1 VSNRFPFPLPTGWFQ
16 VAYSDELKPGDVVP
30 LRYFERDLVLF
41 RTESGVASLLDAHCP
56 HLGAHLG
63 HGGKVDG
70 ESIACPFHDWRF
82 GADGG
87 CTSVP
92 YANKQPRKSS
102 VACWPLREVN
112 GLLMTWHDTAGRA
125 PFWEVPE
132 LEEYGHEEW
141 TEYVLRR
148 WTIRTCNQEMAEN
161 AVDKAHFHYL
171 HGTREMPETKYA
183 ETHDHLLRTQST
195 TPMTTPMGD
204 VDGLVTVD
212 AYGFGFTTTR
222 FTGLAETLLVNS
234 VTPIE
239 NGLCDVRFAFS
250 VRKTYGASV
259 ARGIGKA
266 FVAEVERQLEQDIPI
281 WENKV
286 FLPRPVLCDGDGP
299 IGLFRTWAR
308 QFYPSS
314 EQLTAT

>member
-1 VSNRFPFPLPTGWFQ
+1 MSNRFPFPLPTGWFQ

-30 LRYFERDLVLF
+30 LRYFEKDLVLF
-41 RTESGVASLLDAHCP
+41 RTESGAPGLLDAHCP

-63 HGGKVDG
+63 HGGKVEG

-82 GADGG
+82 GPTGE
-87 CTSVP
+87 CTDIP
-92 YANKQPRKSS
+92 YANKQPRNSS
-102 VACWPLREVN
+102 VPCWPLREVN
-112 GLLMTWHDTAGRA
+112 GLLMTWHDTAGRQ
-125 PFWEVPE
+125 PMWEVPE
-132 LEEYGHEEW
+132 LPEYGHEEW
-141 TEYVLRR
+141 TDYVTRR
-148 WTIRTCNQEMAEN
+148 WTIKTCNQEMAEN

-183 ETHDHLLRTQST
+183 ETDGILLKTQST
-195 TPMTTPMGD
+195 TPMQTPMGP

-239 NGLCDVRFAFS
+239 NGLVDCRFAFS
-250 VRKTYGASV
+250 VRKTYGATV

-266 FVAEVERQLEQDIPI
+266 FVAEVSRQLEQDIPI

-286 FLPRPVLCDGDGP
+286 FLPRPVICDGDGP

-308 QFYPSS
+308 QFYPTP
-314 EQLTAT
+314 EQLSAK